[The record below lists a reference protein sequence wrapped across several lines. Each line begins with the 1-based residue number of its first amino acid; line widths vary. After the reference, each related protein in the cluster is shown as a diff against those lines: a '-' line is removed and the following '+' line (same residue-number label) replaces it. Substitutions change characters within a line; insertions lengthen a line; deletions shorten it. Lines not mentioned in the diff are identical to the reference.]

1 MQPVQQASS
10 CYLFPKRSY
19 HLHKTPATAIPVAPM
34 CVDTSLIII
43 HLGQFDRQL
52 NVTHRFLRRNSSRNL
67 LFADLILD
75 PLLQPLV
82 KQGYFSGGAG
92 YVLSKEAMRR
102 FGERQEGLCSSDH
115 GAEDVEV
122 GRCMQN
128 LGVRT
133 KESLDSEGE
142 F

>member
-1 MQPVQQASS
+1 M
-10 CYLFPKRSY
+10 L
-19 HLHKTPATAIPVAPM
+19 
-34 CVDTSLIII
+34 LIVI
-43 HLGQFDRQL
+43 
-52 NVTHRFLRRNSSRNL
+52 LRRNSSKNL
-67 LFADLILD
+67 VFNTYDLDLILD
-75 PLLQPLV
+75 LLLQPLV